1 MGIRGP
7 SDLELTMNL
16 EEIILQNGFYVI
28 GRNSSHLG
36 VNYSILVYTK
46 PQIDIYNGCQYAAFT
61 EVGECIAIG
70 SESGDSGMASHGGW
84 TWIKDKLDNR
94 YIKTVY
100 PPRNEITVKLG
111 IAEPVV
117 LTGGQWDEYS
127 QEKDRQEKLKNPWKP
142 ALY

>member
-1 MGIRGP
+1 MF
-7 SDLELTMNL
+7 NL

-28 GRNSSHLG
+28 GKNSSHLG
-36 VNYSILVYTK
+36 VDYSILACTK
-46 PQIDIYNGCQYAAFT
+46 PQIDIYDGCQYAAFT

-70 SESGDSGMASHGGW
+70 SESGDSGMVSHGGW

-100 PPRNEITVKLG
+100 APRNEITVKLG

-117 LTGGQWDEYS
+117 LTGGQWYKYS
-127 QEKDRQEKLKNPWKP
+127 EEKEMQEKLKNPWKP

>member
-1 MGIRGP
+1 MF
-7 SDLELTMNL
+7 NL

-36 VNYSILVYTK
+36 VNYSILVCTK

-94 YIKTVY
+94 YTKTSLY

-117 LTGGQWDEYS
+117 LTGGQWYKYS
-127 QEKDRQEKLKNPWKP
+127 EEKEMQEKLKNPWKP
-142 ALY
+142 AFL